1 MSGGRGGVTP
11 SGRLAG
17 LRPARARIDLTRLV
31 ANYRVIAAFAGRPVM
46 PVVKADAYGHG
57 AARVAQA
64 LEAAGAPLLAVA
76 YVEEGLALRRAGV
89 GVPIVVLAGFAP
101 AQVPALL
108 EHELVAVIS
117 SPHTLKGLLS
127 VVEARRLEA
136 RLNQWPPFEP
146 AVHVK
151 VDTGMTRLGF
161 APEALDDAVAELLG
175 AGCHVEGLMTHLAC
189 ADEDADTTARQ
200 LDVFDRALAG
210 LARHGVKPR
219 LVHAAN
225 SAGLA
230 FLRPT
235 HSLVRPGLLLYGVAP
250 RPLAPPIEV
259 RPVMSVSVDVAL
271 VRDVL
276 PGTPVSY
283 GGRFVAAR
291 PSRIATLPLGY
302 SDGVPRTDAM
312 RSSGAF
318 LIRGG
323 RAPVAGTVCMDLT
336 MADVTDLPQVAAGDE
351 AILLGD
357 EPGAWEVA
365 DRAGTNAWQ
374 ALTAIGPRVPRLYYE
389 GGKLVAVESRYA

>member
-1 MSGGRGGVTP
+1 VTL
-11 SGRLAG
+11 SGRLTS
-17 LRPARARIDLTRLV
+17 LRPARARIDLTRLC
-31 ANYRVIAAFAGRPVM
+31 ANYRAIAAFARRPVM

-57 AARVAQA
+57 AAPVARA

-76 YVEEGLALRRAGV
+76 YVEEGLALRKAGV
-89 GVPIVVLAGFAP
+89 GVPILVLAGFAP
-101 AQVPALL
+101 AQVETLL
-108 EHELVAVIS
+108 DHQLVPVVS
-117 SPHTLKGLLS
+117 SPLTLKGLLS
-127 VVEARRLEA
+127 VVEARHLEA

-175 AGCHVEGLMTHLAC
+175 AGCHIDGLMTHLAC
-189 ADEDADTTARQ
+189 ADEDADVTERQ
-200 LDVFDRALAG
+200 LDAFDRAVDG

-219 LVHAAN
+219 FVHAAN
-225 SAGLA
+225 SAGLS
-230 FLRPT
+230 FVRPS
-235 HSLVRPGLLLYGVAP
+235 HSLVRPGLLVYGVAP
-250 RPLAPPIEV
+250 RPLSPPVAV
-259 RPVMSVSVDVAL
+259 RPVMSVSADVAL
-271 VRDVL
+271 VRDVA

-302 SDGVPRTDAM
+302 ADGVPRTDAM
-312 RSSGAF
+312 RTAGSF
-318 LIRGG
+318 LIRGA

-336 MADVTDLPQVAAGDE
+336 MADVTALPEVAAGDE
-351 AILLGD
+351 AVLLGD

-374 ALTAIGPRVPRLYYE
+374 ALTAIGQRVPRLYYE
-389 GGKLVAVESRYA
+389 AGRLVAVESLHA